1 MKGCQNRKKKNKNME
16 FNEVFFKTVIFNI
29 FRTIREDIGLHL
41 ENKNIEL
48 WKISNWKVKWVL
60 RNMTF

>member
-1 MKGCQNRKKKNKNME
+1 ME
-16 FNEVFFKTVIFNI
+16 FNEVLFKTVIFNI

-48 WKISNWKVKWVL
+48 WKISNWKVKRVL